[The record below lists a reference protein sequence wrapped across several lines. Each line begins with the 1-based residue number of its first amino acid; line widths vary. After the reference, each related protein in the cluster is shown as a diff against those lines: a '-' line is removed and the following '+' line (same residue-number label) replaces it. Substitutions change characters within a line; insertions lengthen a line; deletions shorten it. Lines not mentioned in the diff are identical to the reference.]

1 LLPPIIPQIRS
12 AAAEFLFFVRF
23 SDCGGSIAP
32 VLNLI
37 QRHNI
42 LDAGRIALIFS
53 KICAS
58 LR

>member
-12 AAAEFLFFVRF
+12 AAAEFLFVRF